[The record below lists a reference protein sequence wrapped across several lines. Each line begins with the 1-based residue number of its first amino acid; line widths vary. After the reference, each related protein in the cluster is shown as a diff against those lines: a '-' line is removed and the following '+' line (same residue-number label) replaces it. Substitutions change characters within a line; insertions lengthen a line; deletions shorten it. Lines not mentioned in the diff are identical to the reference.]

1 MQTTPRK
8 RFGQHF
14 LHDLGII
21 DQIVRAIDPQPE
33 DTLIEIGP
41 GLSALTRPLLW
52 RVPKLTAIEIDRD
65 LVAQLRQHPDLQS
78 LQIIQADVLEVDF
91 KQFGDRLR
99 DRKSTRLNSS
109 HVAISYAVFC

>member
-1 MQTTPRK
+1 MHSTPRK

-14 LHDLGII
+14 LHDLAVI
-21 DQIVRAIDPQPE
+21 DAIFRAIDPQP
-33 DTLIEIGP
+33 DDQVIEIGP

-65 LVAQLRQHPDLQS
+65 LVAQLRSNPDLTG
-78 LQIIQADVLEVDF
+78 LTVIEADVLQVD
-91 KQFGDRLR
+91 L

-109 HVAISYAVFC
+109 